1 MPLTHPTARLP
12 GRMTHPTAPSVAR
25 AIIAP
30 SLDDLFGLRK
40 LCGSDI
46 GVIEY
51 LANWYDMEADAIAPT
66 VQGWLANCPDVQPP
80 SRQRS
85 APGALTVNAGMATR
99 SHLSHADDP
108 FKTTS
113 SSFVAAT
120 AALRHPRAA
129 SIRPPEVLPIK
140 TPPAS
145 APVQSAPSIAA
156 ALSATNHRLSKS

>member
-113 SSFVAAT
+113 SGSWRPR
-120 AALRHPRAA
+120 LRCVTLGRPAFDLRRYCQSRLRQHRRQCNRLRASPRPCLRQT
-129 SIRPPEVLPIK
+129 IG
-140 TPPAS
+140 
-145 APVQSAPSIAA
+145 
-156 ALSATNHRLSKS
+156 